1 MRKAIAAVVIVLL
14 VGIGGYLGVTY
25 WAQRA
30 AAREVDA
37 VLDRWRGSV
46 GTVTRGR
53 VDFDLWTRT
62 LKVTDVVAQ
71 AQSGGQPRLKVAQV
85 VASGIDASGKASH
98 VDIADLE
105 LTDATVGQPGVRVQQ
120 KARNVRLTDFS
131 ARPLPPRK
139 PAATSLERT
148 RLWLEQFSAI
158 TAASIEIPSLT
169 VTVVPEAGDKAAA
182 AMGPAEYTYSNL
194 VLRGVRDGRVAEA
207 TTDGIVFRGS
217 MPGATR
223 ELSGEIG
230 SSTVTDA
237 DMRPLIA
244 LLDPALPQAQGYQRI
259 YRRMAMGPYSLRFGD
274 GGGMRIDSVV
284 AEDIGLQ
291 ASKLSLDDLIFL
303 SEVTA
308 PDTVRAGE
316 PGAGPPGVPGVGQ
329 MSMLMDKMAGLYEA
343 FHLGKLEIAG
353 VSVTAGER
361 DRAQIASIRIDNL
374 ENGRFGELAID
385 GLDAKPPAGAPFKLG
400 RVAVRG
406 FDFAGLMRIMA
417 TALSQPT
424 GQHPFGPPR
433 SRSPNPEQIAAM
445 LRVLEGVELEN
456 VALPDPKTRRL
467 LLLDSFKASWGQF
480 VGGVPSQSRVT
491 MKFSA
496 PIGAPDPEPFI
507 NLLAGAGIQVLTTG
521 VDVGARWSEPAQAV
535 TLEPAT
541 VEIDGAFALSVKGT
555 ANNVSR
561 DLFSTDVLRAIG
573 SAASIEVGPIEVTLR
588 DLGLIDL
595 VAAEIARPTGQGPD
609 VGRSLLLQA
618 WEKQA
623 STQPDPGAQ
632 PFFQAMRQF
641 VQGKGETLTVRLT
654 PKGHVRALE
663 LAEALRL
670 DPAGAVLAGFTVE
683 ATSGK

>member
-14 VGIGGYLGVTY
+14 VGTGGYLGVTY
-25 WAQRA
+25 WAQQA

-37 VLDRWRGSV
+37 MLDRWRASV

-62 LKVTDVVAQ
+62 LKVSDVVVQ
-71 AQSGGQPRLKVAQV
+71 AGSSGEPRLRAAQV
-85 VASGIDASGKASH
+85 VASGIDMSGKATRI
-98 VDIADLE
+98 DIADLE
-105 LTDATVGQPGVRVQQ
+105 LTDAMVGQPGVRVQQ
-120 KARNVRLTDFS
+120 KARNVTLTDFS
-131 ARPLPPRK
+131 ARPLPARK
-139 PAATSLERT
+139 PPATGLERA

-169 VTVVPEAGDKAAA
+169 VTIVPEAGEKAPA
-182 AMGPAEYTYSNL
+182 AMGPSEYTYSNL
-194 VLRGVRDGRVAEA
+194 VLRGVRDGRVAET
-207 TTDGIVFRGS
+207 TTDGIVLRS
-217 MPGATR
+217 SVPGTVR

-230 SSTVTDA
+230 RSTVTDA
-237 DMRPLIA
+237 DMRPLLA
-244 LLDPALPQAQGYQRI
+244 LLDPALPQAEGYQRI
-259 YRRMAMGPYSLRFGD
+259 YRQMTMGPYTLRFGD
-274 GGGMRIDSVV
+274 GGRMRIDSIV

-291 ASKLSLDDLIFL
+291 ASKLSLDDLVFL

-308 PDTVRAGE
+308 S
-316 PGAGPPGVPGVGQ
+316 PGGVHGGGPAGVPGVGQ
-329 MSMLMDKMAGLYEA
+329 MAMLMDKMAGLYEA

-353 VSVTAGER
+353 VSVSAGER
-361 DRAQIASIRIDNL
+361 DGAQIASIRIDSL

-385 GLDAKPPAGAPFKLG
+385 GLDAKPTAGAPFKLG
-400 RVAVRG
+400 RLTVRR
-406 FDFAGLMRIMA
+406 FDFAGLMRVAA
-417 TALSQPT
+417 TELSQPT
-424 GQHPFGPPR
+424 GQQSLGSPR
-433 SRSPNPEQIAAM
+433 SGSPNPKLIAAM
-445 LRVLEGVELEN
+445 LRLLEGVELRD

-467 LLLDSFKASWGQF
+467 LRLDTFKASWGQL
-480 VGGVPSQSRVT
+480 VDGVPSQSRVT

-496 PIGAPDPEPFI
+496 PIRAPDPEPFI
-507 NLLAGAGIQVLTTG
+507 NLLAGAGIQALTTG
-521 VDVGARWSEPAQAV
+521 IDVGARWSEPAQVV

-541 VEIDGAFALSVKGT
+541 VEIDGAFALAVKAT
-555 ANNVSR
+555 ASNVSR
-561 DLFSTDVLRAIG
+561 DLFSTDVLRAMG
-573 SAASIEVGPIEVTLR
+573 SAASIEIGPIEVTLR
-588 DLGLIDL
+588 DLGLLDL

-632 PFFQAMRQF
+632 PFLQAMRQF

-654 PKGHVRALE
+654 PKGRVRALE

-670 DPAGAVLAGFTVE
+670 DPAGAVLAGFAVE